1 MVLVRM
7 LIVAISEVRDMQCYN
22 VGERF
27 GSWRKRFVG
36 EAVIGFL

>member
-7 LIVAISEVRDMQCYN
+7 FIVANSEVRDMQCYN
-22 VGERF
+22 VCERF

-36 EAVIGFL
+36 DAVIGFL